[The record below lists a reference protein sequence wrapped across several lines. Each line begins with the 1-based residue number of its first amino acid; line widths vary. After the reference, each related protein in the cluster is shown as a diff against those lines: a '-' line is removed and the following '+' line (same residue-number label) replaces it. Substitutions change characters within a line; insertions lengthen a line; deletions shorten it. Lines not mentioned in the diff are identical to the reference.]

1 MNQRM
6 RIGDFLLRRLTDIG
20 TSHIF
25 GVPGDYNMSF
35 LEQLEAHPDIEWMG
49 TCNELNAAYAADGHA
64 RSGRPGVLLT
74 TYGVGCLSAINGV
87 AGAYCEHVPL
97 IHISGAP
104 PAHAMHDRVS
114 LHHSLL
120 DGGYRNVHRAFT
132 EFTEYTATIS
142 VTNAVD
148 VIDQAI
154 VAAFRSRRPVRL
166 ELPSD
171 LTHVEIDVPS
181 GRLTIRDTASTEPQL
196 GDAVDALARQLT
208 NSQRPFLLFD
218 LPAVRWDA
226 IPTIQKFCATLD
238 IPFGCTV
245 PAVHQLVNASPQ
257 FLGIV
262 PSDDAERHN
271 IYATSDLVIACGVNV
286 SDVTTGGFRL
296 DLASKTI
303 AKLAPTYTQLDV
315 DGRPDPA
322 VYYGAG
328 LIDVLETTLT
338 KVNQQFPSRE
348 RWWTTPTPA
357 SQPVHDDGPDQPISE
372 GYFFSSLQAFV
383 QPDDVL
389 IAETGTSGQNTVGL
403 DLPAPIRYINQSS
416 WGSIG
421 YALPALLG
429 AFAASPDR
437 RHILC
442 TGDGS
447 FQVTAQ
453 ELSTIVRSGFT
464 PVIFLLNNRGYTI
477 ERAILGKHSPYN
489 DVANWTYPDVAR
501 VFGIDD
507 AHYLTRVCETRSD
520 LDSALA
526 EAARATSLAF
536 IEVKLEA
543 LDMPPAT
550 TAVGEFTRGYD
561 YGEYGP
567 ANN

>member
-6 RIGDFLLRRLTDIG
+6 RIGDFLLRRLKEIG
-20 TSHIF
+20 TTHVF

-35 LEQLEAHPDIEWMG
+35 LDQLEEQQDIQWVG

-64 RSGRPGVLLT
+64 RSGKPGVLLT

-97 IHISGAP
+97 IHISGSP
-104 PAHAMHDRVS
+104 PVHAVHDRVS

-120 DGGYRNVHRAFT
+120 DGGYRNIHRAFT
-132 EFTEYTATIS
+132 EFTEYAATIS
-142 VTNAVD
+142 SVNAVE
-148 VIDQAI
+148 VIDHALLT
-154 VAAFRSRRPVRL
+154 AFRARRPVRL

-171 LTHVEIDVPS
+171 ITHVEIEVPEGILAISDPAS
-181 GRLTIRDTASTEPQL
+181 GSTQID
-196 GDAVDALARQLT
+196 DAAETLARKLIGAK
-208 NSQRPFLLFD
+208 RPLLLFD

-226 IPTIQKFCATLD
+226 VDAIQEFCATLD

-245 PAVHQLVNASPQ
+245 PAVHQLHRPSEQ
-257 FLGIV
+257 FLGIL
-262 PSDDAERHN
+262 PSVNAENQAVFDA
-271 IYATSDLVIACGVNV
+271 SDLVIACGLNL
-286 SDVTTGGFRL
+286 SDVTTGGFAL
-296 DLASKTI
+296 DLSGREV
-303 AKLAPTYTQLDV
+303 AKLTPTYTQLDV
-315 DGRPDPA
+315 DGRNDPA

-328 LIDVLETTLT
+328 MVAVLEATTA
-338 KVNQQFPSRE
+338 KVRGEFTARNRRWSTPNPVPGEQQQSGGDDPITEQFFFERLQSFIRE
-348 RWWTTPTPA
+348 N
-357 SQPVHDDGPDQPISE
+357 
-372 GYFFSSLQAFV
+372 
-383 QPDDVL
+383 DVL

-403 DLPAPIRYINQSS
+403 ELPAPVRYINQSS

-429 AFAASPDR
+429 AYAASPER
-437 RHILC
+437 RHILS

-453 ELSTIVRSGFT
+453 ELSTIIRCGFT

-489 DVANWTYPDVAR
+489 DVANWAYRDISR
-501 VFGIDD
+501 VFGINEDD
-507 AHYLTRVCETRSD
+507 YLSRLCETRSD
-520 LDSALA
+520 LDAALRD
-526 EAARATSLAF
+526 AADATSLAF

-543 LDMPPAT
+543 LDMPRAT
-550 TAVGEFTRGYD
+550 AAVGEFTRQYD